1 METVFK
7 VGDKVF
13 DIQFGWGEVYTIDS
27 EGHYPVCVSY
37 EETKTSYT
45 NDGRRHI
52 SGLPTLSFTKYTL
65 DGFSQER
72 PIDYSEYIGKWG
84 LFWDDEDEDRFI
96 GKLKC
101 FVYGAFQTDKGVYAD
116 NFKPLTD
123 EQVKMLEL

>member
-13 DIQFGWGEVYTIDS
+13 DIQFGWGEVIS
-27 EGHYPVCVSY
+27 SIGHLSVKFEMGRASY
-37 EETKTSYT
+37 NQAGCRAPSS
-45 NDGRRHI
+45 I
-52 SGLPTLSFTKYTL
+52 PSLSFTEYTIE
-65 DGFSQER
+65 GFSQER

-116 NFKPLTD
+116 NFKPLTE
-123 EQVKMLEL
+123 EQMKALEL